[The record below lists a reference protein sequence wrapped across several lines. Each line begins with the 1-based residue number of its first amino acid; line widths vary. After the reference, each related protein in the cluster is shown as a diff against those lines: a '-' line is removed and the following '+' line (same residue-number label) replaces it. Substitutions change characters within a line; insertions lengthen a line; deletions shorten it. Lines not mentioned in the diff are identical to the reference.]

1 MAKKYYKIIPIKHLL
16 KNNRTAKAG
25 EVIEGS
31 AFINLQ
37 ESLDRGFCKE
47 AKKGKKG
54 KKDKNKNKGAEGA
67 GAGDAGAGAGTGD
80 ATDLTKKSAKEL
92 AEYAESKG
100 IELTNKDKASKAA
113 TILAIETAEA
123 AKS

>member
-16 KNNRTAKAG
+16 KNNRTAKSG

-47 AKKGKKG
+47 EKADKKAIKKVGKKAKK
-54 KKDKNKNKGAEGA
+54 D
-67 GAGDAGAGAGTGD
+67 
-80 ATDLTKKSAKEL
+80 
-92 AEYAESKG
+92 
-100 IELTNKDKASKAA
+100 
-113 TILAIETAEA
+113 
-123 AKS
+123 